1 MKSIITKADRENAT
15 SLYGGCSH
23 GRTFLG
29 ERFAKDKW
37 FFNRTDESVVLYE
50 SYRANWG
57 MTDEIV
63 CPPQHKIIQNS
74 LDDSE
79 SSAHYFVCPI

>member
-1 MKSIITKADRENAT
+1 MNIITKLTKETST

-23 GRTFLG
+23 GQDFLG
-29 ERFAKDKW
+29 QRFVRDVW
-37 FFNRTDESVVLYE
+37 FFNRTNEPVILYD

-74 LDDSE
+74 IDDSE
-79 SSAHYFVCPI
+79 SSAHYYVCPI